1 MILTLDTTAYSAL
14 DKGDMLVKEQV
25 ANARSL
31 LLPVVVM
38 AELRF
43 GFSLG
48 SRTTENIARLE
59 RFIAQEHVEVG
70 FIDSY
75 KLAEIYA
82 ELQLYARQHARALS
96 NNDIWITALAQE
108 TNSHL
113 ITHDNDFAVF
123 KPLIGERLLLMQTL

>member
-14 DKGDMLVKEQV
+14 DKGDVLVIEQV
-25 ANARSL
+25 AKARSL
-31 LLPVVVM
+31 LLPLVVM

-48 SRTTENIARLE
+48 SRPKENIARLE

-75 KLAEIYA
+75 KLAETYA
-82 ELQLYARQHARALS
+82 ELQLYARRHARALS
-96 NNDIWITALAQE
+96 NNDIWIAALTQN
-108 TNSHL
+108 TKSYL

-123 KPLIGERLLLMQTL
+123 KPLMGERLLLLPTG